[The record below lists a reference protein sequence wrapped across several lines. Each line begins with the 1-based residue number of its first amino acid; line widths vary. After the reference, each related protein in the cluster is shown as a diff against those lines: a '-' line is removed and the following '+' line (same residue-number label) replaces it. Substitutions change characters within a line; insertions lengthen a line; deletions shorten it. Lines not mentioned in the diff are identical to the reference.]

1 MFILFNSYYIGL
13 KVNDVNRRISE
24 IKLPTQLKRNLRP
37 LSEKHFYKASE
48 WRTLLLHVAVP
59 VLENILP
66 DRYTHSMIAYLI
78 L

>member
-1 MFILFNSYYIGL
+1 MFILFYSYYIGL

-48 WRTLLLHVAVP
+48 WRTLLLHVQ
-59 VLENILP
+59 VLSNILP
-66 DRYTHSMIAYLI
+66 DRYTHLMIAYLI